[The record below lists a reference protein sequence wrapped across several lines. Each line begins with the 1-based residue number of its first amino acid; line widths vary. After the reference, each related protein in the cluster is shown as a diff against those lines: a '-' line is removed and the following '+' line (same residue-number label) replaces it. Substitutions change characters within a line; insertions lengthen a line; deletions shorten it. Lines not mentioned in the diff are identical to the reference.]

1 MQNRDLTKLEQSG
14 QGFPYKKEDK
24 QELTKQTMKR
34 TIIPE
39 SDIKCFTITTF

>member
-1 MQNRDLTKLEQSG
+1 MQNKDLTKLEKSG

-24 QELTKQTMKR
+24 QELTKQTMKG

-39 SDIKCFTITTF
+39 RGC